1 MALLEIVQTGTGQET
16 NKEAQ
21 SIKQVTTQ
29 LPQPKT
35 SFIPQDESLRAY
47 SGRAELRHHNQI
59 LKLLSVFLII
69 SVAFTN
75 YAWYTHSNFLAKQ
88 QYVVYRVLP
97 NGETSVNN
105 STLFQDSPTPE
116 QIKNRGWEF
125 IKWIMT
131 AGTNDVDR
139 CYAEARALLHPSAYA
154 KFDEFASKVKPG
166 IKELAIYRLIPK
178 ADSRFMEKTDLP
190 EGSQGD
196 ITQFD
201 VVVTGTVDTYRLGNN
216 EISDQRLFAFH
227 VRLTPLP
234 APTNQ
239 NPYALLVAD
248 FEDIKLP
255 DAKKK

>member
-1 MALLEIVQTGTGQET
+1 MALLEIINTQQTA
-16 NKEAQ
+16 NKETQ
-21 SIKQVTTQ
+21 SIKQV
-29 LPQPKT
+29 LIQPSETKT
-35 SFIPQDESLRAY
+35 SFAYADESLRAY

-59 LKLLSVFLII
+59 LKLFSLFLII
-69 SVAFTN
+69 SLAYTN
-75 YAWYTHSNFLAKQ
+75 YGWYTHSNYLAKQ

-97 NGETSVNN
+97 SGETSVNN
-105 STLFQDSPTPE
+105 STAFQDSPTPE
-116 QIKNRGWEF
+116 QIKFKAWEF

-131 AGTNDVDR
+131 AGSNDVDR
-139 CYAEARALLHPSAYA
+139 CYAEARVLLHPSAYA

-178 ADSRFMEKTDLP
+178 ADSRFMEKGDLP

-196 ITQFD
+196 ITQYD
-201 VVVTGTVDTYRLGNN
+201 VIVTGTVDTYRLGNN

-227 VRLTPLP
+227 VRLTPLQ
-234 APTNQ
+234 APTSQ

-255 DAKKK
+255 DEKKK